1 MHSGFHF
8 CANLRRGSIF
18 LLIAVL
24 VSSSAAA
31 GDSPSKIDFP
41 HAVVPILK
49 AHCVE
54 CHGGRRHEGDFTINT
69 REEILKAGAVEPGKS
84 ADSHLIDLVTSTD
97 KEERM
102 PKGKPALSAAEVKT
116 LRDWIDQ
123 GMPGEAGFT
132 FALKEYEPP
141 LKPRR
146 PELPP
151 AVAGGENA
159 GDWILGA
166 FFDKNY

>member
-1 MHSGFHF
+1 MHSGFDF
-8 CANLRRGSIF
+8 CANLLSGRIF

-31 GDSPSKIDFP
+31 ADSQSKIDFP
-41 HAVVPILK
+41 HSIVPILK

-69 REEILKAGAVEPGKS
+69 REEILKSGTVEPGKS
-84 ADSHLIDLVTSTD
+84 ADSHLIDLVISTD

-102 PKGKPALSAAEVKT
+102 PKGKPALSAADVKK

-123 GMPGEAGFT
+123 GIPWEAGFT

-141 LKPRR
+141 LKPR
-146 PELPP
+146 
-151 AVAGGENA
+151 
-159 GDWILGA
+159 
-166 FFDKNY
+166 

>member
-1 MHSGFHF
+1 MHSGFDF
-8 CANLRRGSIF
+8 CANLRRGPIL
-18 LLIAVL
+18 LLIAAV

-31 GDSPSKIDFP
+31 ADTATRIDFP
-41 HAVVPILK
+41 HSIVPILK

-69 REEILKAGAVEPGKS
+69 REEILNAGAVEPGKS
-84 ADSHLIDLVTSTD
+84 AESHLIDLVTSTD

-123 GMPGEAGFT
+123 GMPWEAGFT
-132 FALKEYEPP
+132 FARKEYE
-141 LKPRR
+141 
-146 PELPP
+146 
-151 AVAGGENA
+151 
-159 GDWILGA
+159 
-166 FFDKNY
+166 